1 MTIIFKT
8 ALRSALMAL
17 LAALP
22 LCAGAQVEVD
32 TLAVDSMVVVT
43 DEGHEHRPVLRF
55 GYVSYET
62 ALKAMPD
69 YATASKRLAELKAK
83 YDDEARRVADEFNA
97 KYEEFLDGQAGYP
110 ATILHKRQGELQ
122 ELLERNVAFRQES
135 RRLVESAE
143 KDIFAPLHRR
153 LRAAIRTVGRQN
165 GYAFVINI
173 DGNACPFIDSSMG
186 DNVTLMVI
194 DMLK

>member
-1 MTIIFKT
+1 MAQFLSFLNIMKKLFFLLMFSVMVCTSR
-8 ALRSALMAL
+8 AQSLRYGYFSL
-17 LAALP
+17 
-22 LCAGAQVEVD
+22 
-32 TLAVDSMVVVT
+32 DSVFT
-43 DEGHEHRPVLRF
+43 
-55 GYVSYET
+55 
-62 ALKAMPD
+62 AMPE
-69 YATASKRLAELKAK
+69 YAVAQKNLADLRAK
-83 YDDEARRVADEFNA
+83 YDEEMKRAEDEFNA

-135 RRLVESAE
+135 RRLIESAE